1 LNYTRRVWVSLYP
14 NRFGLMV
21 DASKEVAAF
30 FAQLYPIGFME
41 SGHYLEGGVPILA
54 KYKCN
59 HLLYPDDIPTVL

>member
-1 LNYTRRVWVSLYP
+1 
-14 NRFGLMV
+14 MV